1 MPIGGSLRVVLN
13 SSPIIVL
20 AKLGLL
26 ESAVGLF
33 TEVEVPR
40 AVLEEVGKKQDEV
53 YRKLIGLVEANS
65 IRVEQV
71 DRRIP
76 RLGAGEAEAILLAL
90 SRNKIVVL
98 DDKKARR
105 LARELGLEVVGTLSL
120 LKLLYEHKLLG
131 RALDE
136 LYHQLIETGFYIE
149 PSIFNKVFRNTPERF

>member
-1 MPIGGSLRVVLN
+1 MVLN

-90 SRNKIVVL
+90 LRNKIVVL

>member
-1 MPIGGSLRVVLN
+1 MVLN

-98 DDKKARR
+98 DYKKARR

-149 PSIFNKVFRNTPERF
+149 PSIFNKVFRNAPERF

>member
-71 DRRIP
+71 NRRIP

>member
-1 MPIGGSLRVVLN
+1 MPIRDSLRVVLN

-26 ESAVGLF
+26 EPTVGLF
-33 TEVEVPR
+33 AEVEVPR

-53 YRKLIGLVEANS
+53 YRKLIELVEANR
-65 IRVEQV
+65 IKVERV

-98 DDKKARR
+98 DDKKARK
-105 LARELGLEVVGTLSL
+105 LARELGLEVVGTLSI
-120 LKLLYEHKLLG
+120 LKLLHEHKLLG
-131 RALDE
+131 RTLDN
-136 LYHQLIETGFYIE
+136 LYRQLIEIGFRVE
-149 PSIFNKVFRNTPERF
+149 PKIFNKILRKHA

>member
-1 MPIGGSLRVVLN
+1 MVLN

-33 TEVEVPR
+33 AEVEVPR

>member
-1 MPIGGSLRVVLN
+1 MVLN

-71 DRRIP
+71 NRRIP

>member
-1 MPIGGSLRVVLN
+1 MVLN